1 MPSTTLTA
9 NDLARAQLSNLTRP
23 KVLVT
28 MFAVV
33 VVSAAIGVALRAPL
47 VALGGT
53 MFVALLPFT
62 MWVQS
67 RQLKKTLP
75 KGPTTWLIT
84 DEGLD
89 VRNDISDGVVKW
101 DAFTA
106 LRETRSAVYLRRDA
120 LMFVI
125 PSRAFSSADERAAS
139 YARSATRP
147 GCRPTERPAGG
158 PRLIGD
164 RLTRSPS
171 SLCQGR
177 RTGRRPVA
185 GSPGRLSGVQRIQR
199 PERGRPPGN
208 GT

>member
-23 KVLVT
+23 KVLVAI
-28 MFAVV
+28 FAVV

-125 PSRAFSSADERAAS
+125 PSRAFSSADERAAFILQIS
-139 YARSATRP
+139 
-147 GCRPTERPAGG
+147 
-158 PRLIGD
+158 D
-164 RLTRSPS
+164 
-171 SLCQGR
+171 Q
-177 RTGRRPVA
+177 TGLQA
-185 GSPGRLSGVQRIQR
+185 D
-199 PERGRPPGN
+199 
-208 GT
+208 